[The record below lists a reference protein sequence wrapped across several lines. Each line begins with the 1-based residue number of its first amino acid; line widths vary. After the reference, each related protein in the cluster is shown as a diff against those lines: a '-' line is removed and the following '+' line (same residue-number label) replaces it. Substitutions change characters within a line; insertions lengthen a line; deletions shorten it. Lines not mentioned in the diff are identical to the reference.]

1 MCFGHH
7 ACGTSVDG
15 VKLASYFS
23 EPLPQRSDVVLQLE
37 NPFDTSEIDALLLR
51 KPLHLAH
58 LGDVAA

>member
-7 ACGTSVDG
+7 TSGTSVDG
-15 VKLASYFS
+15 VKLASNFS
-23 EPLPQRSDVVLQLE
+23 EPLSQRGDMVLQLE

-51 KPLHLAH
+51 KTLHLAH

>member
-7 ACGTSVDG
+7 ASGTSVDG
-15 VKLASYFS
+15 VKLARNFRQ
-23 EPLPQRSDVVLQLE
+23 PLPQRGDMVLQLE

-51 KPLHLAH
+51 KTLHLAH